1 MEKWFVIN
9 KGADF
14 EKLGKEFGISPV
26 TARLIRNREVIGEAA
41 FERYLNGSLKDLYDP
56 HLLKDADRLTD
67 ILKVKIEEQKPI
79 RIIGDYDID
88 GVMSTYILYRGIKH
102 CGGNVSTQIPDRMKD
117 GYGINENLIDQ
128 AKRDGMDT
136 ILTCDNGIAAIS
148 EIAHAKELGMT
159 VLVTDHHE
167 IPYTEENG
175 EKQFLRS
182 NADAIVNPKQQ
193 ECAYPF
199 KELCGAAVA
208 WKVLQVLYE
217 KMGFALEETYEF
229 LENVAFATVG
239 DVMDLTDE
247 NRILVKEGL
256 NRIHRT
262 KNPGMRALIF
272 QNHLEPEQINAYHF
286 GFVLGP
292 CINASGRLDTAKLS
306 LSLFLQGEEEA
317 AKTARELVELNQQRK
332 DMTADGVEEAKRVVE
347 EHYMSDKVLVIYL
360 PQVHESL
367 AGIIA
372 GRIREA
378 YHKPVFVL
386 TKAEEGVKGSG
397 RSIEEY
403 SMYEELCKC
412 RELLEKF
419 GGHPM
424 AGSERIGF
432 ANSKAG
438 LLENAYYILAPAPQ
452 VPAAKIAE
460 FQGLV
465 TSMGAIP
472 LQVESQKHD
481 YVTAA
486 VSHLPHIVAA
496 ALVHLVQDHD
506 DAQGLMKSIAAGG
519 FKDITRIASS
529 SPVMWE
535 QICMTNT
542 ENILVLLKRYITS
555 LESIC
560 DTLENHNGD
569 AIYKMFEESGKY
581 RSTFPNRGQGPIERD
596 YSFCVDVLDEP
607 GSISV
612 LSAIL
617 AAKGIS
623 VKNIG
628 INHSREEGEGALR
641 ISFYKEDKKNEAAEL
656 LRSHNYVLTK

>member
-1 MEKWFVIN
+1 
-9 KGADF
+9 
-14 EKLGKEFGISPV
+14 
-26 TARLIRNREVIGEAA
+26 
-41 FERYLNGSLKDLYDP
+41 
-56 HLLKDADRLTD
+56 
-67 ILKVKIEEQKPI
+67 
-79 RIIGDYDID
+79 
-88 GVMSTYILYRGIKH
+88 MSTYILYRGIQH

-217 KMGFALEETYEF
+217 NMGFALEETYEF

-424 AGSERIGF
+424 A
-432 ANSKAG
+432 AG
-438 LLENAYYILAPAPQ
+438 LSLPEENVDKFREKINACANLTEDDLIPKIKIDIPM
-452 VPAAKIAE
+452 PAAYADAGLIRE
-460 FQGLV
+460 FAVLEPFGKANIKPQFADKNLSITKAFVVGKNQNVLR
-465 TSMGAIP
+465 
-472 LQVESQKHD
+472 LNL
-481 YVTAA
+481 VTAA
-486 VSHLPHIVAA
+486 GEAVSAVYFGDIEA
-496 ALVHLVQDHD
+496 
-506 DAQGLMKSIAAGG
+506 
-519 FKDITRIASS
+519 FKAYYA
-529 SPVMWE
+529 E
-535 QICMTNT
+535 
-542 ENILVLLKRYITS
+542 
-555 LESIC
+555 
-560 DTLENHNGD
+560 
-569 AIYKMFEESGKY
+569 KY
-581 RSTFPNRGQGPIERD
+581 GSAEVEKAFRGQ
-596 YSFCVDVLDEP
+596 
-607 GSISV
+607 
-612 LSAIL
+612 
-617 AAKGIS
+617 
-623 VKNIG
+623 
-628 INHSREEGEGALR
+628 INKLR
-641 ISFYKEDKKNEAAEL
+641 IMIVYYPEINEYNGVESVQVII
-656 LRSHNYVLTK
+656 RNYQ

>member
-41 FERYLNGSLKDLYDP
+41 FERYLYGSLKDLYDP

-292 CINASGRLDTAKLS
+292 CINASGRLDTAKRS

-424 AGSERIGF
+424 A
-432 ANSKAG
+432 AG
-438 LLENAYYILAPAPQ
+438 LSLDKENVEKFKRRLNDQCTLSEEELTEKVVIDMELPFAAITEHFIEELEYMEPFGKGNTKP
-452 VPAAKIAE
+452 VFAARGVVMQHVKIIGKNKNVAKA
-460 FQGLV
+460 
-465 TSMGAIP
+465 TAI
-472 LQVESQKHD
+472 D
-481 YVTAA
+481 AA
-486 VSHLPHIVAA
+486 GNRMEAICFH
-496 ALVHLVQDHD
+496 
-506 DAQGLMKSIAAGG
+506 DAQEFAKQCERNNGKMSI
-519 FKDITRIASS
+519 
-529 SPVMWE
+529 
-535 QICMTNT
+535 
-542 ENILVLLKRYITS
+542 
-555 LESIC
+555 
-560 DTLENHNGD
+560 
-569 AIYKMFEESGKY
+569 
-581 RSTFPNRGQGPIERD
+581 TFYP
-596 YSFCVDVLDEP
+596 
-607 GSISV
+607 
-612 LSAIL
+612 
-617 AAKGIS
+617 
-623 VKNIG
+623 G
-628 INHSREEGEGALR
+628 INEFRGER
-641 ISFYKEDKKNEAAEL
+641 QIQIVITHY
-656 LRSHNYVLTK
+656 R

>member
-41 FERYLNGSLKDLYDP
+41 FERYLYGSLKDLYDP

-378 YHKPVFVL
+378 CHKPTFVL
-386 TKAEEGVKGSG
+386 TKSEDGVKGSG
-397 RSIEEY
+397 RSIEAY

-412 RELLEKF
+412 QELFTKF

-424 AGSERIGF
+424 A
-432 ANSKAG
+432 AG
-438 LLENAYYILAPAPQ
+438 LSLPEANVEIFREKINACCGLTEEDFIP
-452 VPAAKIAE
+452 KIKIDIPMP
-460 FQGLV
+460 V
-465 TSMGAIP
+465 DYPDIP
-472 LQVESQKHD
+472 LVNELLLLEPFGKANVKPQFADKNLGID
-481 YVTAA
+481 RA
-486 VSHLPHIVAA
+486 VVVGKNQNVLK
-496 ALVHLVQDHD
+496 LTLKTER
-506 DAQGLMKSIAAGG
+506 GKSISAVYFGDVEEFREYYGRKYGENEVQQAFLG
-519 FKDITRIASS
+519 R
-529 SPVMWE
+529 
-535 QICMTNT
+535 TNGIRMSVVYYP
-542 ENILVLLKRYITS
+542 EINRYQGN
-555 LESIC
+555 ESIQ
-560 DTLENHNGD
+560 
-569 AIYKMFEESGKY
+569 IV
-581 RSTFPNRGQGPIERD
+581 I
-596 YSFCVDVLDEP
+596 
-607 GSISV
+607 
-612 LSAIL
+612 
-617 AAKGIS
+617 
-623 VKNIG
+623 KN
-628 INHSREEGEGALR
+628 
-641 ISFYKEDKKNEAAEL
+641 YQ
-656 LRSHNYVLTK
+656 